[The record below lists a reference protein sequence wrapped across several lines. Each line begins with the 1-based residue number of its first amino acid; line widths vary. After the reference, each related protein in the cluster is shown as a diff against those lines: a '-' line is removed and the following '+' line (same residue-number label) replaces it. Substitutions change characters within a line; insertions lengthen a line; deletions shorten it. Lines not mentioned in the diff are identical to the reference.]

1 MNIMYTRKGNRM
13 SQPPDFDIL
22 VVGGGAAGL
31 MCAGTAAARGK
42 KVLLLERMPQP
53 GRKLLITGKGRCN
66 LTNHCEFDAFLAAV
80 NRGGRFLHSAW
91 NALSARDTMELFERL
106 GVPLKTERGNRVFPV
121 SDRSA
126 DVVDA
131 LVGHARDSGVTF
143 VKERAL
149 ELLMADGRAAGVAC
163 ESGKHYRAASVVI
176 ATGGVSYPLTGSTG
190 DGYELAAQAGHL
202 VIAPQPSLVPVEVQE
217 GWPKQAMGLSLKNVT
232 LTLTK
237 IGSSKVLFQE
247 LGEMLFTHFGVSGP
261 LVLSASAHMDRDPC
275 TYTLHIDLK
284 PALSHQKLDER
295 ILRDFSDALNR
306 DFSNALSGLLPKKL
320 IGPVVTL
327 SGIPPQTKVHQI
339 TREQRGR
346 LVELLKDLCLHVRAL
361 RPIEEAVVTRGGV
374 ELKQVN
380 PSTMESKLLPGLY
393 FAGEVL
399 DLDAYTGGFNL
410 QIAFSTGFLA
420 GMKV

>member
-1 MNIMYTRKGNRM
+1 MNTMCTRKGNRM
-13 SQPPDFDIL
+13 SQPPNADVL
-22 VVGGGAAGL
+22 VIGGGAAGL

-66 LTNHCEFDAFLAAV
+66 LTNNCEFDTFIASV
-80 NRGGRFLHSAW
+80 NRGGRFLYSAW
-91 NALSARDTMELFERL
+91 NAFSARDTMAFFEQL

-126 DVVDA
+126 DIVDA
-131 LVGHARDSGVTF
+131 LVGYARKGGVAI
-143 VKERAL
+143 VRERAVK
-149 ELLMADGRAAGVAC
+149 LLVENNRAAGVLC
-163 ESGKHYRAASVVI
+163 ESGKEYRASSVVI
-176 ATGGVSYPLTGSTG
+176 ATGGKSYPLTGSTG
-190 DGYELAAQAGHL
+190 DGYQLAAQAGHT
-202 VIAPQPSLVPVEVQE
+202 VIPPQPSLVPVEVE
-217 GWPKQAMGLSLKNVT
+217 ESWPREAMGLSLKNVT

-237 IGSSKVLFQE
+237 AGSSKALFEE
-247 LGEMLFTHFGVSGP
+247 LGEMIFTHFGVSGP
-261 LVLSASAHMDRDPC
+261 LVLSASAHMDNHPG
-275 TYTLHIDLK
+275 TYALHIDLK
-284 PALSHQKLDER
+284 PALSHQKLDQR
-295 ILRDFSDALNR
+295 ILRDFSESINR
-306 DFSNALSGLLPKKL
+306 DFSNALSGLLTKKL
-320 IGPVVTL
+320 IGPVVAL

-339 TREQRGR
+339 TREQREK
-346 LVELLKDLCLHVRAL
+346 LVNLLKNLCLHVKGL

-410 QIAFSTGFLA
+410 QIAFSTGYLA
-420 GMKV
+420 GQKV

>member
-1 MNIMYTRKGNRM
+1 M
-13 SQPPDFDIL
+13 SQPPDIDVL
-22 VVGGGAAGL
+22 VIGGGAAGL

-42 KVLLLERMPQP
+42 TVLLLERMPQP

-66 LTNHCEFDAFLAAV
+66 LTNNCEFDAFIACV
-80 NRGGRFLHSAW
+80 NRGGRFLYSAW
-91 NALSARDTMELFERL
+91 NGFSARDTMAFFEQL

-131 LVGHARDSGVTF
+131 LVRYARSGGVTITQ
-143 VKERAL
+143 ERAVK
-149 ELLMADGRAAGVAC
+149 LLVEDNRAAGVIG
-163 ESGKHYRAASVVI
+163 ESGREYRASSVVI

-190 DGYELAAQAGHL
+190 DGYQLAAQAGHT
-202 VIAPQPSLVPVEVQE
+202 VISPQPSLVPIEVQE
-217 GWPKQAMGLSLKNVT
+217 SLPREAMGLSLKNVT

-237 IGSSKVLFQE
+237 AGSSKVLFQE

-261 LVLSASAHMDRDPC
+261 LVLSASAHMDNHPG
-275 TYTLHIDLK
+275 TYALHIDLK
-284 PALSHQKLDER
+284 PALTHQKLDQR
-295 ILRDFSDALNR
+295 ILRDFSEAMNR

-320 IGPVVTL
+320 IDPVIAL
-327 SGIPPQTKVHQI
+327 SGISPQTKVHQI
-339 TREQRGR
+339 TREQRGK
-346 LVELLKDLCLHVRAL
+346 LVQLLKDLCLHVRAL

-380 PSTMESKLLPGLY
+380 PSTMESKILPGLY

-410 QIAFSTGFLA
+410 QIAFSTGYLA
-420 GMKV
+420 GKKV